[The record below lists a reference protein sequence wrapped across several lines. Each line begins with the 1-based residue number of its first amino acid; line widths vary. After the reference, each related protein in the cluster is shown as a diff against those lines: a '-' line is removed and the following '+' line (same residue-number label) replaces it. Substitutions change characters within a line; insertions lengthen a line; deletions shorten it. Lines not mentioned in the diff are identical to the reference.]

1 MNFRCLIWTMN
12 KRTFLKKDESS
23 SKRRKLKGSKQHRT
37 KKLKETNIREAEMKM
52 ITGISKFMKLKLEN
66 STPRSVGKL
75 SADKVLGKMFVA
87 EIKQFIDN
95 VKPFAKDEIDSV
107 LFRYRM
113 HINQS
118 TVQQFTSPPITPSPS
133 FTPKHFSTP
142 TICKMRDPQEV
153 LNLISQEVGLI
164 I

>member
-1 MNFRCLIWTMN
+1 
-12 KRTFLKKDESS
+12 
-23 SKRRKLKGSKQHRT
+23 
-37 KKLKETNIREAEMKM
+37 MKM
-52 ITGISKFMKLKLEN
+52 MTGISKFMKLKLEN
-66 STPRSVGKL
+66 STPRSVGEL
-75 SADKVLGKMFVA
+75 SADNVLRKMFLA

-118 TVQQFTSPPITPSPS
+118 TVQQFTFPPINLSPS
-133 FTPKHFSTP
+133 FTRKHFSTP
-142 TICKMRDPQEV
+142 TICKMQDPQEV